1 MDIIITALGELVW
14 ASSCALVN
22 FCLTSGLS
30 VLAVFVSFLC
40 AILASAFYKYSA
52 NHPQLPFDD
61 STCALINH
69 VDEDLDKSDTI
80 TSTTE
85 QTIESSLP
93 LITTD
98 KANNTTNIGSLSDI
112 DICLEKNTDE
122 HEVDSEQTSNMFIDS
137 IEGSEE
143 EIQKQQITNIYRLL
157 NDQNLANNWT
167 TTDFLDQLKMYG
179 FQSYEENEL
188 ELS

>member
-1 MDIIITALGELVW
+1 
-14 ASSCALVN
+14 
-22 FCLTSGLS
+22 
-30 VLAVFVSFLC
+30 
-40 AILASAFYKYSA
+40 LASAFYKYSA

-122 HEVDSEQTSNMFIDS
+122 HEVDSEQTSNMLIDS

-143 EIQKQQITNIYRLL
+143 EIQKQQI
-157 NDQNLANNWT
+157 A
-167 TTDFLDQLKMYG
+167 
-179 FQSYEENEL
+179 
-188 ELS
+188 